1 MKLIVLVVHGRDPPD
16 GIPPVAKEGRN
27 KGRISNAKMFPL
39 TNTRIP
45 SINIANQVNYTYRY
59 LILKRIPQNWELL
72 VK

>member
-45 SINIANQVNYTYRY
+45 SINIAKVEFNDDGVLGGLT
-59 LILKRIPQNWELL
+59 E
-72 VK
+72 